1 MDLLLAA
8 SWEPLIPVFV
18 FVFFL
23 LVSLI
28 QRAFQRSQ
36 KSDRSESGGWDR
48 SPEVLEEGTEVES
61 GARVLR
67 RYVRPG
73 STTDT
78 SPAIPRSPS
87 PWEQEL
93 EQVLHRRVPQ
103 TSPPILPPE
112 PSPEYIPSV
121 EPQPTWEPVR
131 TTVEH
136 PIDHNAS
143 VEVLLMRNLESASTT
158 PSSLSTAVED
168 GERSVSTINLEE
180 RVRRMMDRVGGQV
193 RHMVPVTATTA
204 TSAIGRSPMGQ
215 GGWVQGLRN
224 PTTARQAMLASLVLG
239 RPRSLEA

>member
-1 MDLLLAA
+1 MDLFLAA

-28 QRAFQRSQ
+28 QRALQRSQ
-36 KSDRSESGGWDR
+36 RSDRSEPGGWDR

-73 STTDT
+73 SVMTT
-78 SPAIPRSPS
+78 PPVMPRPSS
-87 PWEQEL
+87 PWEEEL
-93 EQVLHRRVPQ
+93 EQVLQRRVPQ
-103 TSPPILPPE
+103 PTPPILPPVS
-112 PSPEYIPSV
+112 SPETSTFP

-143 VEVLLMRNLESASTT
+143 VEVLLMRNLESAST
-158 PSSLSTAVED
+158 PSSSLSTAVES
-168 GERSVSTINLEE
+168 GERSISSINLEE
-180 RVRRMMDRVGGQV
+180 RVRKMMDRVGGQV
-193 RHMVPVTATTA
+193 RHMVPVTATSA
-204 TSAIGRSPMGQ
+204 TSSSVRSPAGQ

-239 RPRSLEA
+239 RPRSLET